1 MLTARL
7 REIVAVASST
17 SNHKWR
23 LSPTIE
29 NATSSGDNSE
39 DKTSLLHLG
48 SGCSK
53 SELLDSPDMPTTSS
67 AIAAAAFV
75 AQTAQ
80 HFGKM
85 PLEDRTKYEK
95 LCSNDEI
102 TSDDSDCENVR
113 VVSSSATSSLVPSN
127 SVTAGVSS
135 SLGQAINH
143 KKMIL
148 KQIATT
154 NHMIHEKLHAVGQK
168 VNKTQVKAPIVRKLK
183 TTKTKISDSVSGVR
197 RVKEDNKAKRKPA
210 DENDMGAEQEQN
222 DRDDDS
228 IGSASDLRAEAEDDF
243 DQQDD
248 GRTHNGL
255 RHVKIATYD
264 DGISQSVKT
273 CGSSAYHAECES
285 VATNEDDVSR
295 VVVKVLTKKRERIN
309 DSSNT
314 IIDENQLSP
323 SSADLLHK
331 YGDKPLLLDDELD
344 YDTDEN
350 TESKEDQTGGQSSEE
365 LDVFAM
371 APFKMPKSLPK
382 KLRAA
387 AKQQPPKFDPPIT
400 PIVEDPTLFA
410 FSAPDAVKDSFWT
423 STPKKLPDEHQ
434 NVFSTYLTQELP
446 NAAAAPAST
455 ATVDRYEFNEPIFS
469 PFPEQS
475 NNITCSIDLN
485 QANAINKIPVDSQCN
500 EIIATMQKDMFG
512 SEPFPNV
519 HIVNSSENKNIV
531 ENNNNQIKV
540 ERMVGAAPQA
550 QKKLVS
556 LVTVNTPI
564 TLDNNIASLVHSQHQ
579 QQSSLAQS
587 TAAKYI
593 NFSKPDQMLP
603 IADNDYVIISPI
615 SNDGEEVS
623 VFSTNSARTPPNTS
637 TASASSATKISS
649 KKDKSAGKYSY
660 LKEKS
665 SKPSKDDA
673 SVRVVLPSILS
684 SKVKGSSSLSY
695 KKVKRHSK
703 NDDEDDNCYF
713 QSNSLNKNNAK
724 TGFNNMSFEDF
735 PSDQELDCLNPNDGA
750 NRTKTTPFEVVR
762 NEKMLLEAEKKF
774 GSLKRRTNLFSS

>member
-1 MLTARL
+1 M
-7 REIVAVASST
+7 
-17 SNHKWR
+17 
-23 LSPTIE
+23 
-29 NATSSGDNSE
+29 
-39 DKTSLLHLG
+39 G

-53 SELLDSPDMPTTSS
+53 SEMLDSPDMPTTSS

-113 VVSSSATSSLVPSN
+113 IVGNSATSSLVPSN
-127 SVTAGVSS
+127 SVAAGVSN

-197 RVKEDNKAKRKPA
+197 RKDDNNAKRKPA
-210 DENDMGAEQEQN
+210 EVNKVGADQEHDNQ
-222 DRDDDS
+222 DDQDS

-255 RHVKIATYD
+255 RHVKVTTYD

-295 VVVKVLTKKRERIN
+295 VVVKVFTKKRERIS

-344 YDTDEN
+344 YDSDEN

-387 AKQQPPKFDPPIT
+387 ATSSAKQQPPKFDPPIT

-423 STPKKLPDEHQ
+423 STPKKLPDDQ
-434 NVFSTYLTQELP
+434 NVFSTYLTQETKNALVT
-446 NAAAAPAST
+446 AAASIAS
-455 ATVDRYEFNEPIFS
+455 VDRYEFNEPIFS
-469 PFPEQS
+469 PFPEQI
-475 NNITCSIDLN
+475 NNINCSID
-485 QANAINKIPVDSQCN
+485 AMNKIPVDSQCN

-519 HIVNSSENKNIV
+519 HIVNASENKNIV

-540 ERMVGAAPQA
+540 ERIAGTVPQA

-556 LVTVNTPI
+556 LVNVNTSA
-564 TLDNNIASLVHSQHQ
+564 TLDNNIVSLASAQHQ
-579 QQSSLAQS
+579 HQLSHAQL

-593 NFSKPDQMLP
+593 NYSKPDQMLP
-603 IADNDYVIISPI
+603 IADSDYVIISPI
-615 SNDGEEVS
+615 SNDDEEVS
-623 VFSTNSARTPPNTS
+623 VFSTCALRTPPPNAS
-637 TASASSATKISS
+637 TASSAPIKSS

-665 SKPSKDDA
+665 SKQSKDDA
-673 SVRVVLPSILS
+673 SARVALPSILA

-713 QSNSLNKNNAK
+713 QSNSLTKNSAK
-724 TGFNNMSFEDF
+724 AGFNNMSFEDF

-762 NEKMLLEAEKKF
+762 NEKMLQEAEKKF

>member
-1 MLTARL
+1 M
-7 REIVAVASST
+7 VAVASST
-17 SNHKWR
+17 SNHIWR
-23 LSPTIE
+23 LSPTME
-29 NATSSGDNSE
+29 NVASSGDNSE
-39 DKTSLLHLG
+39 EKASLLHLG

-53 SELLDSPDMPTTSS
+53 SELLDSPDMP
-67 AIAAAAFV
+67 AAVSFAHPPPHFV
-75 AQTAQ
+75 
-80 HFGKM
+80 KI

-102 TSDDSDCENVR
+102 TSEDSDSEGVR
-113 VVSSSATSSLVPSN
+113 VGGGVTASLVTSN
-127 SVTAGVSS
+127 HGLTAGVSS
-135 SLGQAINH
+135 LGSAINH
-143 KKMIL
+143 KKAIF

-168 VNKTQVKAPIVRKLK
+168 VNKTQVKGPIVRKLK

-197 RVKEDNKAKRKPA
+197 RKEDGGKRKR
-210 DENDMGAEQEQN
+210 DEGTGDGQGNERGQNQEPDDQ
-222 DRDDDS
+222 DDDS

-243 DQQDD
+243 DEQDD
-248 GRTHNGL
+248 GRTQNGYGL
-255 RHVKIATYD
+255 RRVKNPAYD

-309 DSSNT
+309 DSANT

-344 YDTDEN
+344 YDSDEH
-350 TESKEDQTGGQSSEE
+350 TESKDDQVGGGQSSEE

-382 KLRAA
+382 KIRAST
-387 AKQQPPKFDPPIT
+387 KKPPKFEPPIT

-410 FSAPDAVKDSFWT
+410 FSTPDAVKDSFWT
-423 STPKKLPDEHQ
+423 STPKKVSDDHQ
-434 NVFSTYLTQELP
+434 NVFSTYLTQ
-446 NAAAAPAST
+446 NATTIVEPDS
-455 ATVDRYEFNEPIFS
+455 VQRDEFNEPIFN
-469 PFPEQS
+469 PFPETTS
-475 NNITCSIDLN
+475 NTTTNCLQELN
-485 QANAINKIPVDSQCN
+485 PSTSSSAKIPIDSQCN
-500 EIIATMQKDMFG
+500 EIIATLQKDMFG
-512 SEPFPNV
+512 SEPFPAHVHTIEKNV
-519 HIVNSSENKNIV
+519 V
-531 ENNNNQIKV
+531 EKNNNQIKA
-540 ERMVGAAPQA
+540 ERLSAPQP

-556 LVTVNTPI
+556 LVSVNTSMSLENATNPTPSII
-564 TLDNNIASLVHSQHQ
+564 THSMQEPK
-579 QQSSLAQS
+579 
-587 TAAKYI
+587 AKYI

-603 IADNDYVIISPI
+603 IADTEYVIISPT
-615 SNDGEEVS
+615 SNDDEEAT
-623 VFSTNSARTPPNTS
+623 VFSNSPQTPTPNASTS
-637 TASASSATKISS
+637 APALKSS

-665 SKPSKDDA
+665 NKPVKEDA
-673 SVRVVLPSILS
+673 HRVVLPSILS

-703 NDDEDDNCYF
+703 NEDEEDDSCYF
-713 QSNSLNKNNAK
+713 QSNSLTKSNAK
-724 TGFNNMSFEDF
+724 AGFNNMSFEDF
-735 PSDQELDCLNPNDGA
+735 PSDQELDCLNPIDGA